1 MEIIFVVC
9 VLELRCVSASSFRI
23 LNMSTN
29 KRIVYIYSACLVFG
43 LMFVCLAVSFLL
55 TCLSACLFMYVSI
68 CLLFACMTVCLPT
81 CLPAYLPICLLAF
94 LPTCLPAYL
103 PTCLP
108 ACLHTC
114 FPVCLSSSVFKEKIK
129 EAAYP
134 PTEGVYERS
143 GSFRLTKVGVATIT
157 RVTRDKVMAVR

>member
-1 MEIIFVVC
+1 
-9 VLELRCVSASSFRI
+9 
-23 LNMSTN
+23 
-29 KRIVYIYSACLVFG
+29 
-43 LMFVCLAVSFLL
+43 
-55 TCLSACLFMYVSI
+55 
-68 CLLFACMTVCLPT
+68 MTVCLPT

-157 RVTRDKVMAVR
+157 RVTRDKVMAVRWMNMSLIYTYFEMLLTLVIMVMSSEDVEYILFWYKLVHFIPTYFLHFSRRTPELPFLHAILSLRQKR